1 MKINVT
7 REDIRNGK
15 AGKPTECMVALALKR
30 ELGISYASVGYR
42 DAKILVDG
50 QYVKLYFPKSVEKK
64 IRFWD
69 GFHFVF
75 PFSFGTPAGGFPVRL
90 DNHIAGSEHPSR
102 PWFDLQFA
110 SNRLKRSLLA
120 QRSKRRPAQLLL
132 HRYEHLIHSYRQHF
146 R

>member
-1 MKINVT
+1 MKISVT
-7 REDIRNGK
+7 REDIRKGR

-75 PFSFGTPAGGFPVRL
+75 PFSFELLPAGFL
-90 DNHIAGSEHPSR
+90 TGSTITLQAPNAR
-102 PWFDLQFA
+102 PIPGLI
-110 SNRLKRSLLA
+110 SSLPQTA
-120 QRSKRRPAQLLL
+120 
-132 HRYEHLIHSYRQHF
+132 
-146 R
+146 

>member
-1 MKINVT
+1 MRINVT
-7 REDIRNGK
+7 RQDIRNGK
-15 AGKPTECMVALALKR
+15 AGKPTACMVALALKR

-75 PFSFGTPAGGFPVRL
+75 PFSFELLPEGFLSGSAITLQAPAVSP
-90 DNHIAGSEHPSR
+90 
-102 PWFDLQFA
+102 A
-110 SNRLKRSLLA
+110 SG
-120 QRSKRRPAQLLL
+120 
-132 HRYEHLIHSYRQHF
+132 LICSSPQTA
-146 R
+146 